1 VSVKA
6 APVKATAFVL
16 DSVIVKTL
24 VPPAAIVFG
33 AAKDLAIVGRLST
46 VFVSVAEH
54 AVALGFVPV
63 VA

>member
-1 VSVKA
+1 MSVNA

-16 DSVIVKTL
+16 DKVIVKTF

-33 AAKDLAIVGRLST
+33 AANALVIVGRAKT
-46 VFVSVAEH
+46 VSVSVAEH